1 MKEAENEEKCMI
13 KLQIVKMMKMKLLVI
28 ILNNYLLPTIILIL
42 ILIRMNLIPI
52 MIIVISNLLTQIKI
66 VIILLMM
73 ILMKA
78 KHLMIKNYKNISK
91 MLVLQVYKE

>member
-1 MKEAENEEKCMI
+1 LKEAENEEKCMI
-13 KLQIVKMMKMKLLVI
+13 KLHIVKMMKMKVLVRFI
-28 ILNNYLLPTIILIL
+28 III
-42 ILIRMNLIPI
+42 
-52 MIIVISNLLTQIKI
+52 NLLTQIKI

-91 MLVLQVYKE
+91 MLVLQVYKEQGLIQTLEVKE